1 MPLYTI
7 LATRETKFEFVI
19 EANSEAEAIEEM
31 ERIDNFEN
39 SDEYAY
45 EHSDFEITD
54 IEFEEAV
61 N

>member
-19 EANSEAEAIEEM
+19 EADSELEALDEM
-31 ERIDNFEN
+31 QRIDDTED

-45 EHSDFEITD
+45 EYSAFEVTD
-54 IEFEEAV
+54 V
-61 N
+61 NVEGVLA